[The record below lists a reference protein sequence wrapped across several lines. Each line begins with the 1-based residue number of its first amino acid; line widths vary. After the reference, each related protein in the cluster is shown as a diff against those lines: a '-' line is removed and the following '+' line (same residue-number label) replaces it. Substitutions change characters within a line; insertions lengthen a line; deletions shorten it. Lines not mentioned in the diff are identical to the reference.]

1 MADKY
6 GQFKKFV
13 LFIEDFVFT
22 LNLYDFLN
30 EKNEQPLEF
39 KGYPQFKIS
48 YSEFRVNFL
57 RKLEYYA
64 KNSCGVVCPSDN
76 WCDGHHALN
85 YLQKYEQ
92 FMLHM
97 VEEEKIFH
105 RNILIMKDG
114 KNTDPLMGYIF
125 IPVDIVDLKNKS
137 WSQRMAVL
145 N

>member
-6 GQFKKFV
+6 AQFKKIF
-13 LFIEDFVFT
+13 LFIEEFNLIST
-22 LNLYDFLN
+22 LYEFLN
-30 EKNEQPLEF
+30 EKNEQSLEF
-39 KGYPQFKIS
+39 NGYPQFKIS
-48 YSEFRVNFL
+48 YSEFRINFL
-57 RKLEYYA
+57 RKLEHYA
-64 KNSCGVVCPSDN
+64 RNSCGIVCSSDN

-97 VEEEKIFH
+97 VEEEKIFY

-125 IPVDIVDLKNKS
+125 IPTDIVDLKNKS

>member
-6 GQFKKFV
+6 AQFKKFV
-13 LFIEDFVFT
+13 LFVEEFNFIST
-22 LNLYDFLN
+22 LYEFLN
-30 EKNEQPLEF
+30 QKNEQSLEF
-39 KGYPQFKIS
+39 NGYLQFKIS
-48 YSEFRVNFL
+48 YSEFRINFL
-57 RKLEYYA
+57 RKLENYA
-64 KNSCGVVCPSDN
+64 RNSCGIVCSSDN

-97 VEEEKIFH
+97 VEEENFFY

-114 KNTDPLMGYIF
+114 TNTDPLMGYIF

-137 WSQRMAVL
+137 WSQRVGML